1 MIETTKWFKME
12 QVVKISW
19 FAAILTSGFIY
30 LNGGHIENKVKIIIC
45 RYNESHTHVP
55 SDRRRNIVK

>member
-19 FAAILTSGFIY
+19 FPAILTSGFIY
-30 LNGGHIENKVKIIIC
+30 LNGGHIENKVK
-45 RYNESHTHVP
+45 ESLFAGTMNLIRTYLATDGEI
-55 SDRRRNIVK
+55 S

>member
-12 QVVKISW
+12 QVVKVSW

-30 LNGGHIENKVKIIIC
+30 LNGGHMNKVK
-45 RYNESHTHVP
+45 ESLFAGTMNLIRTYLATDGEI
-55 SDRRRNIVK
+55 S

>member
-30 LNGGHIENKVKIIIC
+30 LNGGHIANKVK
-45 RYNESHTHVP
+45 ESLFAGTMNVIRTYLATDGEI
-55 SDRRRNIVK
+55 S